1 MSRRWWGGLAG
12 LCAAGFLLRATVAV
26 VDAAHPA
33 FPPHYY
39 NDERNYLEK
48 AEELAE
54 GRSRGALSPG
64 KEAYSTFLALLWRHV
79 GPGPLPGR
87 LANAAMGSA
96 AIGLWGW
103 TSVAITGP
111 TGGLAAAAF
120 LCLWPSN
127 VFHSAQAIK
136 EAPASLLLAL
146 GTALLCGGFTASGS
160 RRQTLFF
167 TAALSIL
174 ALGFLRAYLLP
185 LIVAATV
192 AAAAAAWAASGRR
205 ERVSCLAA
213 VLWMCGALIA
223 YRPAKLAL
231 QMILSSERNESAV
244 SLLPPD
250 FSLRPPESE
259 RAPNALQTLATY
271 RKTLVMKTILWNQQV
286 YGRAPESAL
295 WPEAEFRTWGDLFV
309 FIPKASFYELFMP
322 LPGLYPMQGKPGR
335 MLAASE
341 GLILLL
347 VFVLAAAG
355 LRRTRMTPAAW
366 FLCAFFLFAVPPT
379 AFLEYDLGSA
389 SRHRTHFFPFILPF
403 AVAMLHRQR
412 SAP

>member
-39 NDERNYLEK
+39 NDEQNYLEK
-48 AEELAE
+48 AGELAE
-54 GRSRGALSPG
+54 GRPSGALSPG
-64 KEAYSTFLALLWRHV
+64 KEAYSTFLALLWRLF

-96 AIGLWGW
+96 AIGVWGW
-103 TSVAITGP
+103 TAAAIAGP
-111 TGGLAAAAF
+111 AGGLAAAAF

-127 VFHSAQAIK
+127 VFHSAQALK

-146 GTALLCGGFTASGS
+146 GTALLCAGFTASGF

-174 ALGFLRAYLLP
+174 VLGFLRAYLLP
-185 LIVAATV
+185 LIAAAAV
-192 AAAAAAWAASGRR
+192 AAAVAAWMDSGRR
-205 ERVSCLAA
+205 ERASCLAA
-213 VLWMCGALIA
+213 ALWMCGAVIA

-231 QMILSSERNESAV
+231 RTTLSSEGSKSAV
-244 SLLPPD
+244 SLLPTEFTP
-250 FSLRPPESE
+250 LPRESE
-259 RAPNALQTLATY
+259 RAPNALQTLASY
-271 RKTLVMKTILWNQQV
+271 RKTLVMQTMLWNQKAH
-286 YGRAPESAL
+286 GRAPESAL
-295 WPEAEFRTWGDLFV
+295 WPEAEFRTWSDLFV
-309 FIPKASFYELFMP
+309 FLPKASFYELFMP
-322 LPGLYPMQGKPGR
+322 LPGLYPLQGKPGR
-335 MLAASE
+335 MLAAAE
-341 GLILLL
+341 GVILVL
-347 VFVLAAAG
+347 VFVLSAAG
-355 LRRTRMTPAAW
+355 LRRTRMTPTAW
-366 FLCAFFLFAVPPT
+366 FLCAFFLLAVPPT
-379 AFLEYDLGSA
+379 AFLEFDLGSA

-403 AVAMLHRQR
+403 AAAMLPRRR